1 LQEKKTSIAIPA
13 SVVSDTPHLR
23 EKTSKI
29 GLIGRAAAIFR
40 INEIIV
46 YPDDMKVDQTREM
59 SLIALLLSYMETPQY
74 LRKELFKLQP
84 ELQFAGILPPLR
96 TPHHP
101 LNKKIRSLKIG
112 DYREGV
118 TLAKANEGTQV
129 DIGVEQNALILN
141 KHLPVGKRVTVKIVR
156 IGKQVEVELASRDE
170 ASEYWGYIVSMER
183 RSLEEIADRKRFD
196 LIIATSKNGALIND
210 VADKLTEKWKVAKTI
225 LLAFGA
231 PTRGLYEIAESDGF
245 SLDDVADFVVNTVP
259 RQGTVTVRTEEALIA
274 SLSVLNCHMFKA

>member
-118 TLAKANEGTQV
+118 TLAKANEGTRV
-129 DIGVEQNALILN
+129 DIGVEQHALILN

-183 RSLEEIADRKRFD
+183 RSLKEIADRKRFD

-210 VADKLTEKWKVAKTI
+210 VADKLTENWKVAKTI

>member
-1 LQEKKTSIAIPA
+1 LQEKKTSIAIPT

-118 TLAKANEGTQV
+118 TLAKANEGTRV
-129 DIGVEQNALILN
+129 DIGVEQHALILN

-156 IGKQVEVELASRDE
+156 IGKQVEIELASRDE

>member
-1 LQEKKTSIAIPA
+1 MQEKKTSIAIPT

-118 TLAKANEGTQV
+118 TLAKANEGTRV
-129 DIGVEQNALILN
+129 DIGVERHALILN

>member
-1 LQEKKTSIAIPA
+1 LQEKKTSIAIPT

-118 TLAKANEGTQV
+118 TLAKANEGTRV
-129 DIGVEQNALILN
+129 DIGVEQHALILN

-170 ASEYWGYIVSMER
+170 ASEYWGYIVSMEH

>member
-1 LQEKKTSIAIPA
+1 LQEKKTSIAIPT

-118 TLAKANEGTQV
+118 TLAKANEGTRV
-129 DIGVEQNALILN
+129 DIGVEQHALILN

-210 VADKLTEKWKVAKTI
+210 VADRLTEKWKVAKTI

>member
-1 LQEKKTSIAIPA
+1 MQEKKTSIAIPT
-13 SVVSDTPHLR
+13 SVISDTPHLR

-118 TLAKANEGTQV
+118 TLAKANEGTRV
-129 DIGVEQNALILN
+129 DIGVEQHALILN

>member
-1 LQEKKTSIAIPA
+1 LQEKKTSIAIPT

-129 DIGVEQNALILN
+129 DIGVEQHALILN

-245 SLDDVADFVVNTVP
+245 SLDGVADFVVNTVP

>member
-1 LQEKKTSIAIPA
+1 LQEKKTSIAIPT

-118 TLAKANEGTQV
+118 TLAKANEGTRV
-129 DIGVEQNALILN
+129 DIGVEQHALILN

>member
-1 LQEKKTSIAIPA
+1 LQEKKTSIAIPT

-118 TLAKANEGTQV
+118 TLAKANEGTRV
-129 DIGVEQNALILN
+129 DIGVEQHALILN

-245 SLDDVADFVVNTVP
+245 SLDGVADFVVNTVP